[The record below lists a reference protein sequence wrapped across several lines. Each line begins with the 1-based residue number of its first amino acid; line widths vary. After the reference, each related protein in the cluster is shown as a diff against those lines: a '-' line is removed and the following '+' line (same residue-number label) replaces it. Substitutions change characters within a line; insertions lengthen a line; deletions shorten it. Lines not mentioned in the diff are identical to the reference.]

1 VLELLVDDVLL
12 LSLRLVVEK
21 LTREG
26 LLSLV
31 LNQARRFYRRNL
43 EIILVRFVHTRQANV
58 WLVRLGL
65 VRQTQSVA

>member
-1 VLELLVDDVLL
+1 MLELLVDDVLL

>member
-31 LNQARRFYRRNL
+31 LNQARRFDRRNL
-43 EIILVRFVHTRQANV
+43 MIILVRFVHTRQANV
-58 WLVRLGL
+58 WLIRLGL

>member
-31 LNQARRFYRRNL
+31 LNQARRFDRRNL
-43 EIILVRFVHTRQANV
+43 MIILVRFVHTRQANV

>member
-1 VLELLVDDVLL
+1 MLELLVDDVLL

-43 EIILVRFVHTRQANV
+43 MIILVRFVHTRQANV
-58 WLVRLGL
+58 WLIRLGL

>member
-1 VLELLVDDVLL
+1 MLELLVDDVLL

-43 EIILVRFVHTRQANV
+43 KIILVRFVHTRQANV

>member
-43 EIILVRFVHTRQANV
+43 MIILVRFVHTRQANV

>member
-1 VLELLVDDVLL
+1 MLELLVDDVLL

-43 EIILVRFVHTRQANV
+43 MIILVRFVHTRQANV